1 MILLTKKAVEFSRDK
16 YSAHK
21 IKEPLDD
28 QINTHICFQNFLILF
43 ESLLSKGLQ
52 IWLDNPDWI
61 NLISKLFPMNCH
73 SAIGWLIS
81 K

>member
-28 QINTHICFQNFLILF
+28 QINTHICFQNFLTLF

-52 IWLDNPDWI
+52 I
-61 NLISKLFPMNCH
+61 
-73 SAIGWLIS
+73 
-81 K
+81 